1 MTFYLIKSNTFLKK
15 KKITEIKTPNYINF
29 YDKLLGFLIKKGK
42 KLNSKK
48 ILESVFFNVSKKT
61 SLSKKQILILLF
73 RHLNCFVE
81 TRKILIKRRVHLV
94 PFSIKIKRR
103 LYLIVKW
110 LIKAIDFNK
119 KNLSTSEKMSNEILA
134 VLKKLSIS
142 KVLNFRKMN
151 NQQSFSNRSN
161 IHFRW

>member
-1 MTFYLIKSNTFLKK
+1 MSFYLTKSNKFFNKK
-15 KKITEIKTPNYINF
+15 LFIKTKKGSYINF
-29 YDKLLGFLIKKGK
+29 YEKFLGFIIKKGK

-48 ILESVFFNVSKKT
+48 ILENSFFNVSKKT
-61 SLSKKQILILLF
+61 GFSKKQILIFLF

-94 PFSIKIKRR
+94 PFSIKIQRR

-110 LIKAIDFNK
+110 LIKAIDSNK
-119 KNLSTSEKMSNEILA
+119 AKLSTSEKLSNEILA
-134 VLKKLSIS
+134 ILKKLSSS
-142 KVLNFRKMN
+142 KVLNFKKLN
-151 NQQSFSNRSN
+151 NQQSVSNRSN

>member
-1 MTFYLIKSNTFLKK
+1 MSFYLIKSNLFLQKK
-15 KKITEIKTPNYINF
+15 NFTQIKKENYINF
-29 YDKLLGFLIKKGK
+29 YDKFLGFLIKKGN

-48 ILESVFFNVSKKT
+48 ILENAFSEVSKKT
-61 SLSKKQILILLF
+61 GFSKKQILILLF

-110 LIKAIDFNK
+110 LIKAIDSNQK
-119 KNLSTSEKMSNEILA
+119 KLSTSAKMSNEILA
-134 VLKKLSIS
+134 VLKKVSVS
-142 KVLNFRKMN
+142 KVLSFRKLN